1 MNVAVDASKIPAPV
15 FERSP
20 GYWASVL
27 KRFRRDPVA
36 MAAALVVLAL
46 LLLAAFGPWLTPAD
60 PYKSSMLSRLKPIG
74 TAGFPLGTDELG
86 RDVLVRLLA
95 GGRVSLAV
103 GVSGA
108 LLAAAIGTLVGLVA
122 GYAGGGADAFLM
134 RCTDAVI
141 SLPLLPL
148 LIVLAAVDLGKLGL
162 DASGEAVSVLRIV
175 LIVALFG
182 WTTPARLVRASMLS
196 LRTREFV
203 RAAEALGAGPARILR
218 RHILPNAAGPLIVA
232 TALAIGNV
240 ILVESVLSYL
250 GLGVQPPLPSWG
262 NMLTGAQELLFEAPL
277 LALWPG
283 LLIFATVL
291 AFNLLGDRLEAA
303 LDPRRRGN
311 RA

>member
-1 MNVAVDASKIPAPV
+1 MADDAPAWWRGRV
-15 FERSP
+15 
-20 GYWASVL
+20 
-27 KRFRRDPVA
+27 RRPLADPVA
-36 MAAALVVLAL
+36 LACAL
-46 LLLAAFGPWLTPAD
+46 LLLLLVLAAAAAPLVETALGVDATSVDLLA
-60 PYKSSMLSRLKPIG
+60 RLEPPG
-74 TAGFPLGTDELG
+74 MAHPLGTDELG
-86 RDVLVRLLA
+86 RDVLLRLLQ
-95 GGRVSLAV
+95 GGRISLAV

-122 GYAGGGADAFLM
+122 GYAGGGVDAFLM

-162 DASGEAVSVLRIV
+162 APSGEAVSVLRIV

>member
-1 MNVAVDASKIPAPV
+1 
-15 FERSP
+15 
-20 GYWASVL
+20 
-27 KRFRRDPVA
+27 
-36 MAAALVVLAL
+36 MARA
-46 LLLAAFGPWLTPAD
+46 
-60 PYKSSMLSRLKPIG
+60 
-74 TAGFPLGTDELG
+74 AGFTSSTSP
-86 RDVLVRLLA
+86 
-95 GGRVSLAV
+95 SLETTTT
-103 GVSGA
+103 G
-108 LLAAAIGTLVGLVA
+108 
-122 GYAGGGADAFLM
+122 
-134 RCTDAVI
+134 
-141 SLPLLPL
+141 
-148 LIVLAAVDLGKLGL
+148 
-162 DASGEAVSVLRIV
+162 SGEAVSVLRIV

-182 WTTPARLVRASMLS
+182 WTTPARLVRASVLS

-303 LDPRRRGN
+303 LDPRRRCS